1 LYGKSVKV
9 LAIRHV
15 PQEHLGLLEPILT
28 SKGFEID
35 YLDIAHGQRLKKQI
49 ENYSLTIV
57 CGGYMGAYEEGSY
70 PFLSYEF
77 KIIEKTLE
85 LGIPL
90 IGVCLGSQMLAKVLG
105 SKVYPG
111 EKGKEIGWMEVYRTG
126 EHPYF
131 KGFPQRIKVFQ
142 WHGDTFDLPR
152 GAVRVYSSEKYEN
165 QAFVYDR
172 AVGLQFHIEVDK
184 NMVRQWTDI
193 YKQELERE
201 GLNPNELLE
210 CEGASN
216 FGLANDL
223 IVNLMKP

>member
-1 LYGKSVKV
+1 MGK
-9 LAIRHV
+9 RGT
-15 PQEHLGLLEPILT
+15 Q
-28 SKGFEID
+28 
-35 YLDIAHGQRLKKQI
+35 
-49 ENYSLTIV
+49 
-57 CGGYMGAYEEGSY
+57 
-70 PFLSYEF
+70 
-77 KIIEKTLE
+77 
-85 LGIPL
+85 
-90 IGVCLGSQMLAKVLG
+90 G
-105 SKVYPG
+105 SK
-111 EKGKEIGWMEVYRTG
+111 KGREAM
-126 EHPYF
+126 P
-131 KGFPQRIKVFQ
+131 
-142 WHGDTFDLPR
+142 DTFDLPR

-172 AVGLQFHIEVDK
+172 AVGMQFHIEVDK